1 MKSINVNG
9 ININYID
16 SYEKAIDRIVKL
28 IGRYSFLFLDFGFS
42 CLYFDNTDGI
52 DSCGFHIKDFDSFFD
67 SFFMEL
73 VNNEDFTSLFNDDAI
88 PFLYYTKLVKNK
100 GNEGS
105 SFFEPDVCNENLLY
119 LVASLKH
126 YKLPEQFK
134 EFCSFL
140 KTSDEKLLNFLKENE
155 RYNIYNF
162 LTKTALDSLK
172 INDSSFYEIFQNIY
186 IKFFQEISSRDT
198 SSSVYSSA
206 SLDKID
212 YDDFVKLF
220 MEFLDYVGAPKWK
233 DEFMNLLKEDR
244 IIFEEMEEDNRSEYF
259 KDVDEITK
267 IRVSSDRS
275 LSSFTSLAH
284 EFSHY
289 ISCENKKPLFLLLEF
304 PSIYFENVAADFL
317 SKKGYGDSAIKS
329 VLYSR
334 QEDNEAIF
342 LSLFPLFIDFMI
354 YLKEGKITPEIS
366 YKYFKNSGDKSSNKE
381 DDKPSESELSSFKK
395 ALDDNI
401 DSKINF
407 YIDNGTFFFDGCQ
420 YLLGTMLAY
429 NCLDNYNEKT
439 NKDMVYITE
448 NLDKYDILDILNCL
462 NDGDFTLD
470 NNCIKKKKGS
480 L

>member
-9 ININYID
+9 IKVNYTD
-16 SYEKAIDRIVKL
+16 NYEKDIDRIVNL
-28 IGRYSFLFLDFGFS
+28 IGRYSFLFLSFGYS
-42 CLYFDNTDGI
+42 SLIFDNTDGI
-52 DSCGFHIKDFDSFFD
+52 DKHGFHIKDFDSFFD
-67 SFFMEL
+67 NFFTSL
-73 VNNEDFTSLFNDDAI
+73 VNDVDFTSLLNDDAI

-100 GNEGS
+100 GNEDS

-119 LVASLKH
+119 LVASLKR
-126 YKLPEQFK
+126 YKLPEQIK

-140 KTSDEKLLNFLKENE
+140 KTSDEEVFNFLKENE

-172 INDSSFYEIFQNIY
+172 INDSSFYENLQNIF
-186 IKFFQEISSRDT
+186 IKFFQETSSRNT
-198 SSSVYSSA
+198 SAYEYSDS
-206 SLDKID
+206 SLDKIV
-212 YDDFVKLF
+212 YDDFIKLF
-220 MEFLDYVGAPKWK
+220 MEFLDYVGASKWK
-233 DEFMNLLKEDR
+233 DDFMNLLNENR

-259 KDVDEITK
+259 KDVDGITK
-267 IRVSSDRS
+267 IRVSNDGS

-284 EFSHY
+284 EFAHY

-317 SKKGYGDSAIKS
+317 SKKGYGDSAIKN

-342 LSLFPLFIDFMI
+342 LFLFPLFIDFII

-366 YKYFKNSGDKSSNKE
+366 YKYFKNSDDKSSNKE
-381 DDKPSESELSSFKK
+381 DDKPSESEFSSFKK

-401 DSKINF
+401 DTKINF
-407 YIDNGTFFFDGCQ
+407 YIENGTFFFDGCQ

-429 NCLDNYNEKT
+429 KTLDNYDDKT
-439 NKDMVYITE
+439 NKSMVHITE
-448 NLDKYDILDILNCL
+448 NLDKLDTSVIITCL
-462 NDGDFTLD
+462 NDNPTLD
-470 NNCIKKKKGS
+470 NQNVKKKKR
-480 L
+480 